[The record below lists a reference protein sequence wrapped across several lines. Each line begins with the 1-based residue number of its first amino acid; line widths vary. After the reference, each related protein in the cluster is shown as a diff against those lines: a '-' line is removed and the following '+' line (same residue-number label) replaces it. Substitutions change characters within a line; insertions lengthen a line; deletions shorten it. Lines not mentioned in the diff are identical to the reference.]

1 MVNKMKKL
9 LALLFIFELNFYCF
23 SQINKK
29 VIVSETDTS
38 TWYKWTKEFNKK
50 NDLVDLTKTRDSL
63 YIRLSV
69 GSICTMNN
77 IYELKFDKNEWK
89 GRVICHSVIE
99 PRRFVLGFIL
109 FNQYHEYKCKKKK
122 KLVYFEQANLI
133 PIDTGNCH
141 YSWDSIH
148 IKLNELN
155 LMQLKTQHEADTS
168 KSMVEDGIWFE
179 IEISTPSEYKYLA
192 WANPKYSSKS
202 FDVYAIQELYNLFCD
217 KLEWKRNKLKPY
229 RKNKWPK

>member
-1 MVNKMKKL
+1 MANNMKIL
-9 LALLFIFELNFYCF
+9 LTIFLILELNFCCF

-29 VIVSETDTS
+29 IIVSATDTS
-38 TWYKWTKEFNKK
+38 TWYKWTKKFNEK
-50 NDLVDLTKTRDSL
+50 NNLVDLTKTKDSL
-63 YIRLSV
+63 FIRVSV
-69 GSICTMNN
+69 GSNWSMNE

-89 GRVICHSVIE
+89 ARVIRHSVIE
-99 PRRFVLGFIL
+99 PRRFVFGFVL
-109 FNQYHEYKCKKKK
+109 FNQYHEYKCKQKK

-133 PIDTGNCH
+133 PLDTGNCH

-148 IKLNELN
+148 IILNELN

-168 KSMVEDGIWFE
+168 NSMVNDGIWFE

-202 FDVYAIQELYNLFCD
+202 FDVYAIQELYNLLCD
-217 KLEWKRNKLKPY
+217 KLEWERNKLKPY